1 MSKSNVNVFIR
12 WFLMLVSCIW
22 VTGCGP
28 KPNTKE
34 ASTKAVN
41 IIASDEDGNLLKGV
55 VIEVKNVDGT
65 FDTYTTNQDG
75 QTSVNITRSLPVR
88 FELSYTKE
96 FLPISIN
103 IREEDFPANQ
113 SRIEKKIQIEK
124 KKTTV
129 FGFVFDKSN
138 SKPIPGDPVRITVP
152 DINSSGSIYTDKE
165 GMYEIESSELF
176 EGANLNINA
185 SVAGYNKNSV
195 LIKIDSLWN
204 RNKAPNILLEALP
217 DMGNKITISDTLLP
231 PPGSGG
237 GFE

>member
-1 MSKSNVNVFIR
+1 
-12 WFLMLVSCIW
+12 MLVSCIW

-152 DINSSGSIYTDKE
+152 DINSLGSIYTDKE
-165 GMYEIESSELF
+165 GMYEIESSEF
-176 EGANLNINA
+176 PEDKVSIEA
-185 SVAGYNKNSV
+185 SVAGYSKNSV
-195 LIKIDSLWN
+195 LINIDSLWN

-217 DMGNKITISDTLLP
+217 DMGNKITTTDTLLP
-231 PPGSGG
+231 PPSSGSR
-237 GFE
+237 FE